1 MGRFAIQSSPRL
13 SDLKTSESM
22 TELARNNSVTES
34 TSKTNSRF
42 KRASDESVNPTD
54 SSTGV
59 TVNGNSG
66 NFFSLI
72 QDSTRGR
79 FHISSVESV
88 DKIAIPGVD
97 PELLVLAMQ
106 DPAAGI
112 SHLSLEEKY
121 SYLLNHCNKQSGLI
135 EQLISIIRRNSGGS
149 LR

>member
-42 KRASDESVNPTD
+42 KRASDESVIPTD
-54 SSTGV
+54 SSTAV
-59 TVNGNSG
+59 TVANSG